1 MKRQELEHIV
11 RAAAGITGEKEF
23 IVLGS
28 QSILGKFPDAPHS
41 QRHSMEVDIYPRE
54 HPELA
59 ELINGCLG
67 EFSAFHTT
75 FDHYADGVSPTTA
88 ILPRGWEDRLVR
100 FSNENTNGAVAHCLD
115 PLDLAYAKLAA
126 GRPKDLNYVVE
137 LTRYHFIKP
146 SALSSLR
153 TGRRL
158 GIESRHDRTLA
169 GRSGQKASPRKA
181 LYQAARNEDLAEETA
196 GVVRKKERGRFPRA

>member
-41 QRHSMEVDIYPRE
+41 LRHSMEVDIYPRE

-75 FDHYADGVSPTTA
+75 FDYYADGVSPTTA

-126 GRPKDLNYVVE
+126 GRPKDLDYVVE

-146 SALSSLR
+146 SALSSLVEQVEDSALKAAMTER
-153 TGRRL
+153 WQVVQAKK
-158 GIESRHDRTLA
+158 LA
-169 GRSGQKASPRKA
+169 LEKPSIRPPGMK
-181 LYQAARNEDLAEETA
+181 T
-196 GVVRKKERGRFPRA
+196 

>member
-41 QRHSMEVDIYPRE
+41 LRHSMEVDIYPRE

-67 EFSAFHTT
+67 EFQHSTRHSTIT
-75 FDHYADGVSPTTA
+75 
-88 ILPRGWEDRLVR
+88 
-100 FSNENTNGAVAHCLD
+100 
-115 PLDLAYAKLAA
+115 
-126 GRPKDLNYVVE
+126 PKPNNRD
-137 LTRYHFIKP
+137 
-146 SALSSLR
+146 SSS
-153 TGRRL
+153 RL
-158 GIESRHDRTLA
+158 GR
-169 GRSGQKASPRKA
+169 SPRA
-181 LYQAARNEDLAEETA
+181 IFQ
-196 GVVRKKERGRFPRA
+196 

>member
-41 QRHSMEVDIYPRE
+41 LRHSMEVDIYPRE

-75 FDHYADGVSPTTA
+75 FDYYAEAQRPRFFLAAGKIASCDFPMKTQTALSLTASIPLISP
-88 ILPRGWEDRLVR
+88 
-100 FSNENTNGAVAHCLD
+100 N
-115 PLDLAYAKLAA
+115 AKLAA
-126 GRPKDLNYVVE
+126 GRPKDLDYVVE

-146 SALSSLR
+146 PALSSLVEEVEDSALKAAMTER
-153 TGRRL
+153 WQVVQAKK
-158 GIESRHDRTLA
+158 LA
-169 GRSGQKASPRKA
+169 LEKPSIRPPGMKR
-181 LYQAARNEDLAEETA
+181 
-196 GVVRKKERGRFPRA
+196 

>member
-11 RAAAGITGEKEF
+11 RAAAGITGQKEF

-41 QRHSMEVDIYPRE
+41 LRHSMEVDIYPKE

-75 FDHYADGVSPTTA
+75 FDYYADGVS
-88 ILPRGWEDRLVR
+88 RG
-100 FSNENTNGAVAHCLD
+100 
-115 PLDLAYAKLAA
+115 
-126 GRPKDLNYVVE
+126 
-137 LTRYHFIKP
+137 
-146 SALSSLR
+146 SSS
-153 TGRRL
+153 RL
-158 GIESRHDRTLA
+158 GR
-169 GRSGQKASPRKA
+169 SPRA
-181 LYQAARNEDLAEETA
+181 IFQ
-196 GVVRKKERGRFPRA
+196 

>member
-1 MKRQELEHIV
+1 LSISCGPPQV
-11 RAAAGITGEKEF
+11 SQAKEF

-41 QRHSMEVDIYPRE
+41 LRHSMEVDIYPRE

-146 SALSSLR
+146 SALSSLVEQVEDSALKAAMTER
-153 TGRRL
+153 WQVVQAKK
-158 GIESRHDRTLA
+158 LA
-169 GRSGQKASPRKA
+169 REKPSIRPPGMKI
-181 LYQAARNEDLAEETA
+181 
-196 GVVRKKERGRFPRA
+196 

>member
-28 QSILGKFPDAPHS
+28 QSILGKFHEAPPHCGTRWKS
-41 QRHSMEVDIYPRE
+41 IFIQGAPRTGRT
-54 HPELA
+54 HQ
-59 ELINGCLG
+59 GCLG

-75 FDHYADGVSPTTA
+75 FDYYADGVSPTPTV
-88 ILPRGWEDRLVR
+88 LPRGWEDRLVR

-126 GRPKDLNYVVE
+126 GRPKDLDYVVE

-146 SALSSLR
+146 SALNALLNRSK
-153 TGRRL
+153 T
-158 GIESRHDRTLA
+158 RH
-169 GRSGQKASPRKA
+169 
-181 LYQAARNEDLAEETA
+181 
-196 GVVRKKERGRFPRA
+196 